1 MTYEYN
7 VYDVHTMYK
16 HKNEKKCFEI
26 PHLAE
31 EENAQFFPKK
41 NPGNGFCNVFIKFPC
56 LCNDLT
62 LAF

>member
-41 NPGNGFCNVFIKFPC
+41 KPGKWI
-56 LCNDLT
+56 L
-62 LAF
+62 